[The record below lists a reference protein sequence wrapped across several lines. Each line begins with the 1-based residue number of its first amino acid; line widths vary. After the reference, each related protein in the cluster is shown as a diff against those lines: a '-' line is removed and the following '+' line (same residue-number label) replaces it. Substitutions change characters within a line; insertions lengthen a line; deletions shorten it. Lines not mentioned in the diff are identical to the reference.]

1 MTPDT
6 RHRAPFELLRFTAAA
21 VSADVGIVELE
32 GRFPASS
39 RFSRQPVLVVED
51 GAGPRTELAP
61 AHAVRDGDRWIA
73 TFAVPLA
80 ALDTGT
86 FALGLRGTLLDLP
99 APDLADDGDRLAS
112 VAREANA
119 LRRLLEAAEDAGA
132 AARAEALATA
142 GELGAAVT
150 AARDEAETAAA
161 ARIAALE
168 QAHADAL
175 AQAAERVATLEQA
188 HADALAQ
195 ATERVAAV
203 EDELAATRAL
213 AAEEREEARLRTA
226 QEVEAVRAEV
236 ASGQEAAY
244 AAASTRADEAEIRA
258 DESATRALA
267 AEERA
272 AAAEAR
278 ATAAENDA
286 SAVTDARE
294 EEAEARAEA
303 AEERANEAE
312 ARAAAAEAT
321 LAAAV
326 GSGDAGPRDAADPTG
341 DAEDAALRTGE
352 HDAFAVPDEREGE
365 AHVRAD
371 GVVGRTAE
379 AAPASADDARAA
391 AAHTEQRL
399 RTAQEAADA
408 GIAVLRAELAE
419 ERERSQTTI
428 ADLQAQLDAARSGQD
443 PTAVH
448 APVTDTD
455 PAATHVLRPAAP
467 EAPMTL
473 KVTDTPPASAT
484 PREAVTHHAP
494 GPTPSRW
501 FAVAALALFLFV
513 LLGLL
518 LGFLP

>member
-1 MTPDT
+1 VTPDT
-6 RHRAPFELLRFTAAA
+6 RHRAAFELLRFTVAP

-51 GAGPRTELAP
+51 GARPRTELAP
-61 AHAVRDGDRWIA
+61 AHAVRDGDRWTA
-73 TFAVPLA
+73 AFAVPLA

-142 GELGAAVT
+142 GELGAAVA

-161 ARIAALE
+161 ARIAELE
-168 QAHADAL
+168 EAHADAL
-175 AQAAERVATLEQA
+175 AQAAERI
-188 HADALAQ
+188 
-195 ATERVAAV
+195 AAV

-213 AAEEREEARLRTA
+213 AADEREEARLRTA

-258 DESATRALA
+258 AAAEGRADESATRADA

-286 SAVTDARE
+286 SAVADVRE
-294 EEAEARAEA
+294 EEAQARAEA

-312 ARAAAAEAT
+312 ARAAAAALLANDAEAT
-321 LAAAV
+321 LAAAH
-326 GSGDAGPRDAADPTG
+326 GSAPRTA
-341 DAEDAALRTGE
+341 E
-352 HDAFAVPDEREGE
+352 HDAAAVPDDREGE
-365 AHVRAD
+365 AQVRAE
-371 GVVGRTAE
+371 GTVGRIG
-379 AAPASADDARAA
+379 SA
-391 AAHTEQRL
+391 EQRL

-419 ERERSQTTI
+419 ERERSQATI
-428 ADLQAQLDAARSGQD
+428 ADLQAQLEAARSGQD
-443 PTAVH
+443 PTAVIPP
-448 APVTDTD
+448 ADAD
-455 PAATHVLRPAAP
+455 PATATHVLRPATP

-484 PREAVTHHAP
+484 SRDPLTHHAP

>member
-1 MTPDT
+1 
-6 RHRAPFELLRFTAAA
+6 

-51 GAGPRTELAP
+51 GTRPRTELAA
-61 AHAVRDGDRWIA
+61 AHAVRDGDRWTA
-73 TFAVPLA
+73 AFAVPLA
-80 ALDTGT
+80 ALDAGT

-175 AQAAERVATLEQA
+175 AQAAERVAALEQA

-195 ATERVAAV
+195 AGERVAAV

-236 ASGQEAAY
+236 SSGQEVAY
-244 AAASTRADEAEIRA
+244 AAASTRADEAEI
-258 DESATRALA
+258 RALA

-286 SAVTDARE
+286 SAVADVRE
-294 EEAEARAEA
+294 EEAQARAEA

-312 ARAAAAEAT
+312 ARAAAAALLANDAHAT

-326 GSGDAGPRDAADPTG
+326 GSDPVGGASDA
-341 DAEDAALRTGE
+341 
-352 HDAFAVPDEREGE
+352 H
-365 AHVRAD
+365 
-371 GVVGRTAE
+371 
-379 AAPASADDARAA
+379 AA

-419 ERERSQTTI
+419 ERERSQATI

-448 APVTDTD
+448 APVTDGD
-455 PAATHVLRPAAP
+455 PATHVLRPAAP

-484 PREAVTHHAP
+484 ARDPLTHHAP